1 MLETDEKNQNPQQTI
16 GDIRRNQMETLGM
29 KNTVT
34 EIRKFGVGSTAEWEQ
49 NKDSVNWKNWP
60 PRSIFVCLH
69 CDDSLVISV
78 CLLNMHLRQ
87 CINYTRVI

>member
-34 EIRKFGVGSTAEWEQ
+34 EIRKFGGRLNSRMAAEQRLCELEELA
-49 NKDSVNWKNWP
+49 SP
-60 PRSIFVCLH
+60 LHFCLPA
-69 CDDSLVISV
+69 L
-78 CLLNMHLRQ
+78 
-87 CINYTRVI
+87 